1 MNWRSGEN
9 CTPSFIVAGAVC
21 PILKLEKYFWVFK
34 ILLPQKLLFLR
45 SLGFYNGTFCLLVIR
60 TFVLFNASCKNRANV
75 LLSRQQLTELKADD
89 WTYDGKV
96 NFSDPNFEIEGDK
109 AIVNLKLNVGVAGNR
124 NSHYT
129 MVKENDEWLISN
141 VVIDNY

>member
-1 MNWRSGEN
+1 MRRILFASSILSVLVLLISCGTPLEQYQPKNETEKELTETLLRHANARVSGD
-9 CTPSFIVAGAVC
+9 AD
-21 PILKLEKYFWVFK
+21 K
-34 ILLPQKLLFLR
+34 ILAGFHDNCQVSLR
-45 SLGFYNGTFCLLVIR
+45 P
-60 TFVLFNASCKNRANV
+60 NV
-75 LLSRQQLTELKADD
+75 MLSKQQLSELKADD

-96 NFSDPNFEIEGDK
+96 YFSDPKFDIEGDK